1 MLLTAVPRVSSFE
14 DGLNSVRYEDLAC
27 KVVEGHPALRQR
39 RWDLVGRK
47 FGLLMS
53 TAESTFDSGKRLVE
67 KYLTAWRNQA
77 DGSWKIRNMVI
88 AEK

>member
-1 MLLTAVPRVSSFE
+1 
-14 DGLNSVRYEDLAC
+14 
-27 KVVEGHPALRQR
+27 
-39 RWDLVGRK
+39 
-47 FGLLMS
+47 MS

>member
-1 MLLTAVPRVSSFE
+1 MLLAAVPPVSSFE

-27 KVVEGHPALRQR
+27 KVVDGHSALQQR
-39 RWDLVGRK
+39 RWDLVRRT
-47 FGLLMS
+47 FGLRMS

-77 DGSWKIRNMVI
+77 DGSWKIRNI
-88 AEK
+88 GDC